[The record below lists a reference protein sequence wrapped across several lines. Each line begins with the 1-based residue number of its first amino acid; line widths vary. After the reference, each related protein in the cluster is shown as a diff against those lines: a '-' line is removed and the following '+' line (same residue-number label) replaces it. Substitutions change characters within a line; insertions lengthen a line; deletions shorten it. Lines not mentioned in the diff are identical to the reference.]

1 MPLTSIQELSSF
13 GLTDWYQIQPTTYS
27 PQCATILGTWVST
40 IGTQFRL
47 FVQRLWVKWAEK
59 PVNLWTNMMSH
70 LMFAFPQCY
79 HNPRL
84 FLLKPK
90 WVFSFGLALPML
102 LQFPSHYFHLLTL
115 LQISTFI
122 KIRALYRGMQ
132 EASESIDVCVDDKVT
147 NYLNR
152 RDVQEALHAKLVGV
166 RKWDVC
172 SK

>member
-1 MPLTSIQELSSF
+1 
-13 GLTDWYQIQPTTYS
+13 
-27 PQCATILGTWVST
+27 
-40 IGTQFRL
+40 
-47 FVQRLWVKWAEK
+47 
-59 PVNLWTNMMSH
+59 
-70 LMFAFPQCY
+70 
-79 HNPRL
+79 
-84 FLLKPK
+84 
-90 WVFSFGLALPML
+90 ML